1 MEDAKLKQTLETI
14 ISATTVTARLTQI
27 MLVVMKIMGI
37 IEISW
42 TWALFPTWCTLGIGI
57 GCIMVSVSCVLTA
70 KYIKDAL
77 KDMKESKDGG

>member
-42 TWALFPTWCTLGIGI
+42 T
-57 GCIMVSVSCVLTA
+57 
-70 KYIKDAL
+70 
-77 KDMKESKDGG
+77 